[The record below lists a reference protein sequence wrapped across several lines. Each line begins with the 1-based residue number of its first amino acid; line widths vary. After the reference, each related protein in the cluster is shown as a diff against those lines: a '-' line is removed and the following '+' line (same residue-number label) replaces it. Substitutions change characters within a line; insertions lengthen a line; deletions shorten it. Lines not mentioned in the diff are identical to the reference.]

1 MHTHVHVV
9 KIFYIYF
16 KYRILIHTLLHP
28 SLMKFPCV
36 LENHWSKIDLRVHE
50 TYNFRLAWHHV
61 LQNCYQ
67 TQIYVWIVETL
78 GGLLIVP
85 VLYLKKSTKSSFYVL
100 ILWSF
105 NTSIS
110 LTKQHTTLLKVK
122 KKLSLLLKCMVPTSF
137 RQIMFCSFNLWSSIC
152 TFLVWF
158 VMLKGYLLYTKNSTW
173 IFIKNSWLTSMN
185 SCNNLTY

>member
-1 MHTHVHVV
+1 
-9 KIFYIYF
+9 
-16 KYRILIHTLLHP
+16 
-28 SLMKFPCV
+28 MKFPCV

-78 GGLLIVP
+78 EGLLIAP
-85 VLYLKKSTKSSFYVL
+85 VLYLKKSTKSSFYEL

-110 LTKQHTTLLKVK
+110 LKLLYVTQFATKQHTTLLKVK

-137 RQIMFCSFNLWSSIC
+137 RQIMRVL
-152 TFLVWF
+152 
-158 VMLKGYLLYTKNSTW
+158 
-173 IFIKNSWLTSMN
+173 FI
-185 SCNNLTY
+185 

>member
-1 MHTHVHVV
+1 
-9 KIFYIYF
+9 
-16 KYRILIHTLLHP
+16 
-28 SLMKFPCV
+28 MKFPCV

-85 VLYLKKSTKSSFYVL
+85 VLYLKKSTKSSFYEL

-110 LTKQHTTLLKVK
+110 LKLLYVTQFATKQHTTLLKVK
-122 KKLSLLLKCMVPTSF
+122 KK
-137 RQIMFCSFNLWSSIC
+137 
-152 TFLVWF
+152 
-158 VMLKGYLLYTKNSTW
+158 
-173 IFIKNSWLTSMN
+173 IKFAS
-185 SCNNLTY
+185 